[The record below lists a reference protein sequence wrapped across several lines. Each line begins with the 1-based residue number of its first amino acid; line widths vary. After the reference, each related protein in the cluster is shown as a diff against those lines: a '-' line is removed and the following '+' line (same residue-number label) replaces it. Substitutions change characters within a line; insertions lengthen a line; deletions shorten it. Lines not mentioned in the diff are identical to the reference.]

1 MPVKI
6 FALPRRLGFTFRV
19 MLFCLFAGLHRSH
32 TTDLHRMKGCS
43 MSQRK
48 THWILGRSSIS
59 PFIIGKNSILLHR
72 IWQKF
77 WLSECISRC
86 NVIFLYILLSLT
98 SSSSSCRFTVLGAL
112 KFWLHVMEKQSIDFV
127 NTIKVLIKIQRATFS
142 PYGPALLIH
151 EALCSVGYK
160 WRRAQ
165 KVTEALTDNQLCA
178 VVKWWGEDFDSLFFN
193 LLFSLSLERKVV

>member
-98 SSSSSCRFTVLGAL
+98 SSSSSSSCRFTVLGAL

-127 NTIKVLIKIQRATFS
+127 NTIKVFNKNTKSNIQPVRACTVNTWSSVFS
-142 PYGPALLIH
+142 GIQI
-151 EALCSVGYK
+151 EEGTKGNWGSDWQSVVCCG
-160 WRRAQ
+160 
-165 KVTEALTDNQLCA
+165 
-178 VVKWWGEDFDSLFFN
+178 
-193 LLFSLSLERKVV
+193 KVVRWGFWQSFF